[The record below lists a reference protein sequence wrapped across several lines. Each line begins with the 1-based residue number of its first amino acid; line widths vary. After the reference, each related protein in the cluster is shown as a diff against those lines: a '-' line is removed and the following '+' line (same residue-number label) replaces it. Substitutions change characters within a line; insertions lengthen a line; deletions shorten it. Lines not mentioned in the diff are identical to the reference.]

1 MATKFWMARDSL
13 AECERLAKA
22 ASDFLAGIE
31 DKGGEYRE
39 THIAMTEYAGN
50 PIVLLTIIYED
61 NEGEPDIA

>member
-31 DKGGEYRE
+31 DKGGKYLE